1 MGSLDEEN
9 NLSYVTADYQLI
21 WMGLRQ
27 DDEGGY
33 YWTDGTPLDYTHY
46 KTDQPD
52 DYNGVDNCIINDWY
66 YSYSNGWESHN
77 CESEMPFFCEVVA
90 GMVAPTTAAPPTVP
104 PALPCDEGQ
113 AHHMFSRFLNQ
124 RTFFT
129 NFSLFCFPTRQKF
142 SIELKNADITERE
155 DLQPSKN

>member
-1 MGSLDEEN
+1 MSFSNAELFCQSKGGHLASMGSLDEEN

-129 NFSLFCFPTRQKF
+129 NFSLFCFPTM
-142 SIELKNADITERE
+142 
-155 DLQPSKN
+155 

>member
-52 DYNGVDNCIINDWY
+52 DYHGVDNCIINDWY

-113 AHHMFSRFLNQ
+113 HDFGCGVSILGKQNQVHYCLKLTRFKGNYCL
-124 RTFFT
+124 FF
-129 NFSLFCFPTRQKF
+129 
-142 SIELKNADITERE
+142 
-155 DLQPSKN
+155 

>member
-1 MGSLDEEN
+1 MKGELLHCAIIDSFSSTSTYFIITVFH
-9 NLSYVTADYQLI
+9 LSAVTYDYQLI

-27 DDEGGY
+27 DDQGGY
-33 YWTDGTPLDYTHY
+33 YWTDGTPLDYTNY

-52 DYNGVDNCIINDWY
+52 DYHGADNCIINDWY

-104 PALPCDEGQ
+104 PALPCDEG
-113 AHHMFSRFLNQ
+113 
-124 RTFFT
+124 
-129 NFSLFCFPTRQKF
+129 
-142 SIELKNADITERE
+142 
-155 DLQPSKN
+155 